1 MSGQLSYR
9 IFWLIHGQQE
19 PFFFVKPAKIKEG
32 GGIALCISLASDWLK
47 PKLIGSKN

>member
-1 MSGQLSYR
+1 MVN
-9 IFWLIHGQQE
+9 GQQE